1 MKNAKM
7 SSRRDLLKVAGA
19 GLVAAAAPSVAA
31 AERDAGG
38 DETLHPDKPVYLWGC
53 GWNRD
58 APGVFGEVCLAFEM
72 RALLNGTGVGTFRDD
87 VHPEV
92 NSQWRV
98 DRAKRHG
105 NTYTFEGEVIS
116 SRDPALVGQ
125 PVKIVAKKTASGQG
139 TASITVGSEETNLV
153 VIAIIAV
160 LIGLL
165 RARRPVAGLTPRG
178 RACPRGA
185 HPR

>member
-1 MKNAKM
+1 MKNAKVN
-7 SSRRDLLKVAGA
+7 SRRDLLRVAGA
-19 GLVAAAAPSVAA
+19 GLVAAAAPSVVAG
-31 AERDAGG
+31 ERETGG
-38 DETLHPDKPVYLWGC
+38 DEPLHPNKPVYLWGC

-58 APGVFGEVCLAFEM
+58 LPGVFGELCLAFEM
-72 RALLNGTGVGTFRDD
+72 SALINGTGVGTFRDD

-98 DRAKRHG
+98 DRATRHG
-105 NTYTFEGEVIS
+105 NTYTFEGEVIA

-125 PVKIVAKKTASGQG
+125 PVKIVAKKTASGQA
-139 TASITVGSEETNLV
+139 TASITVGSETSLV

-165 RARRPVAGLTPRG
+165 LPAVQ
-178 RACPRGA
+178 
-185 HPR
+185 

>member
-1 MKNAKM
+1 LALSWETELEGTDMKNAKV

-31 AERDAGG
+31 AERDAGA
-38 DETLHPDKPVYLWGC
+38 DETLHPNRSVYLWGC
-53 GWNRD
+53 GWNREL
-58 APGVFGEVCLAFEM
+58 PGVFGEVCLTFEM

-98 DRAKRHG
+98 DRVRRHG
-105 NTYTFEGEVIS
+105 NTYTFEGEVIA
-116 SRDPALVGQ
+116 SRDPGLVGQ
-125 PVKIVAKKTASGQG
+125 PVKIVAKKTGNDQG
-139 TASITVGSEETNLV
+139 SASITVGSEESDLV

-165 RARRPVAGLTPRG
+165 LPAVQ
-178 RACPRGA
+178 
-185 HPR
+185 